1 VRDAAQRGE
10 MAPIDKLAGRQGP
23 VRFTAGCRLVSRGAA
38 HWSRD
43 ASYAPAVA
51 GQAKQ
56 AVRVSFF
63 LSRRSLAVRAR
74 FLFVRPGPNGSPS
87 WDPRRWPRASRVR
100 SCVTSL
106 PSPGRRSARAASEE
120 GTSRYARTNTGFSPL
135 ACLLRISRGARVR
148 TDWSL
153 RNCSV
158 ACSSTTLPAL
168 RTWGSP

>member
-63 LSRRSLAVRAR
+63 LSRRSLA
-74 FLFVRPGPNGSPS
+74 L
-87 WDPRRWPRASRVR
+87 
-100 SCVTSL
+100 
-106 PSPGRRSARAASEE
+106 RSARAEWIAILGSAAVAQSLP
-120 GTSRYARTNTGFSPL
+120 GAFVRY
-135 ACLLRISRGARVR
+135 
-148 TDWSL
+148 
-153 RNCSV
+153 
-158 ACSSTTLPAL
+158 
-168 RTWGSP
+168 